1 MALVVAVVAEP
12 HNERNTVMRSF
23 TGKLILAVVILVII
37 LMVINRPEKAATSV
51 HGIGG
56 FLIHAGDSVATFVGN
71 VFG

>member
-1 MALVVAVVAEP
+1 
-12 HNERNTVMRSF
+12 MRSF